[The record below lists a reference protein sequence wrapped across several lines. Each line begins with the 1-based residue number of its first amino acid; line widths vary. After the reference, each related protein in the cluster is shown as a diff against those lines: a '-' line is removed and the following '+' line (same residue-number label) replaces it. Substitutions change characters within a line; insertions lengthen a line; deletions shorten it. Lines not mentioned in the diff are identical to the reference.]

1 MKARKIIRNVL
12 LTVAGLVLALLV
24 ALQILLRPS
33 VLTGIVNQLAAE
45 YVQGDVSFRQV
56 KAHVIKSFPYLHLE
70 ASDFAIT
77 YPHERYAAYDSLYP
91 DRGRRF
97 SLLKAGLGREEPVDT
112 LAAFR
117 ELDLELNYVDLLR
130 KNGWYIHRL
139 ELQRP
144 RIFAHYYD
152 STTANWD
159 ILPIGRK
166 NSSKGIP
173 PIRINSIRLSD
184 RPLIVFTNP
193 QDTLHGLFTMRRL
206 SLEGKMDSR
215 QVDQAEVLLSLDSL
229 LVSGRLPADTLSLRL
244 DRLRL
249 QAEERHILAEAQ
261 ATARLATQ
269 RFGRLRVPVS
279 LSVDGAFPKREDGAL
294 AVELARL
301 GLQVA
306 TVPLEGKGSL
316 VKSAAVWDLDLEA
329 AIPDCPLGELID
341 TYQNNIPILKKIST
355 DARLSLDASVKGRYG
370 EGQTPQVNA
379 RLQVPLSTV
388 DYEGLGRKGRLALD
402 AVVVTDDFQAV
413 DADVRKLLVDIAGAH
428 IDASA
433 SVKDLLGKDPVI
445 ALDGRIQARVDSLT
459 RAFTREA
466 GISGTG
472 SIQAQL
478 SGKARLSQ
486 LNMAKIGAAQID
498 CDLNATD
505 LSLSKEKD
513 SLRVFLPTLAIN
525 LATRDNKIDRN
536 MAKGA
541 RVLALKAD
549 LDTMDLRYGNMFAR
563 GGGVQL
569 LMQNSADILKGGS
582 ELTPL
587 MGILKVRG
595 LRLRDRDGLAVSLRE
610 NTERFRIT
618 PASASRSVP
627 RLSLIS
633 ESGRLRVRS
642 GANFYALRDV
652 QFDVAAARHQ
662 ARPRNTQLRN
672 HILDSLQRVYPGVPR
687 DSLFSLV
694 RQLHLS
700 RESRDAFASADI
712 KISLS
717 DAMRDYFRNWDIE
730 GKLDVGSGRMVL
742 PAFPLKTGVSAIK
755 GSFDND
761 TLDLRSITVT
771 AGASDV
777 SAQAKLTGL
786 RRAILGRGRSKLK
799 LKADVQSNY
808 LDANELLRGYAYYR
822 TYQPPSGLSQE
833 SDDAVEAAVDRAQL
847 PDSARRQLIVI
858 PSNLDVDF
866 TLEASGIHYDSLEVS
881 WAAADVAMRDRTL
894 QITNALAASNMGD
907 IYFEGFYATRALDDI
922 KTGFDLNMVHIT
934 AEKVITLFPAV
945 DSILPLLTTFAGDLD
960 CEMAATCDVDT
971 CMNVVLPTID
981 GVMRISGKDLSLKES
996 EEFTRLAK
1004 KLMFRNKAEARVD
1017 NMAVT
1022 GIIRDNQLEV
1032 FPFVLDVDRYLFAAS
1047 GIQQLDKRFD
1057 YHISVI
1063 RSPLLVKFG
1072 VNAWGPDFDHIHYTL
1087 GKAKYRDANVPV
1099 YTKQLDTVQYS
1110 LIAAIHNI
1118 FELGVEKAMEENRLQ
1133 AQGLQAAAQVSES
1146 SSEVLDGDALDGM
1159 AALQEGVA
1167 ERTASRLEALKQEV
1181 LQLEEAAASKGYQHE
1196 Q

>member
-12 LTVAGLVLALLV
+12 LALAGLVLALLV

-33 VLTGIVNQLAAE
+33 VLTGIVNDLASD
-45 YVQGDVSFRQV
+45 YVQGNVSFRQV

-70 ASDFAIT
+70 ASDFVIT

-91 DRGRRF
+91 DRGHRF
-97 SLLKAGLGREEPVDT
+97 SLMKAGLGRETPVDT

-117 ELDLELNYVDLLR
+117 ELDLELNYVDLLN
-130 KNGWYIHRL
+130 KNGWNIHRL
-139 ELQRP
+139 EMQRP

-152 STTANWD
+152 STAANWD
-159 ILPIGRK
+159 ILPIGKK
-166 NSSKGIP
+166 NGGKGLP
-173 PIRINSIRLSD
+173 PIRISSIRLTD

-193 QDTLHGLFTMRRL
+193 RDTLHGLFTMRRL
-206 SLEGKMDSR
+206 SLEGKLDSR
-215 QVDQAEVLLSLDSL
+215 QVDQAEALLSVDSL

-249 QAEERHILAEAQ
+249 QAEQRHIVADAQ

-279 LSVDGAFPKREDGAL
+279 LSLDGTFPQREDGAL
-294 AVELARL
+294 EVEVARL

-306 TVPLEGKGSL
+306 TIGLEGKGSL
-316 VKSAAVWDLDLEA
+316 VKGPEVWDLDLEA

-341 TYQNNIPILKKIST
+341 TYQDNIPILRKIST
-355 DARLSLDASVKGRYG
+355 DARLSLEASVKGRYG

-379 RLQVPLSTV
+379 RLQVPMSTV

-413 DADVRKLLVDIAGAH
+413 DADIRKLLVDIAGAH
-428 IDASA
+428 INATA
-433 SVKDLLGKDPVI
+433 SVKDILGKDPVI
-445 ALDGRIQARVDSLT
+445 AMDGRVKARVDSLT
-459 RAFTREA
+459 RVFTREA

-472 SIQAQL
+472 SIDAKL

-486 LNMAKIGAAQID
+486 LNMANIGAAQIN
-498 CDLNATD
+498 CDLNGTE
-505 LSLSKEKD
+505 LSISKEKD
-513 SLRVFLPTLAIN
+513 SLRVFLPTLAMN
-525 LATRDNKIDRN
+525 LATKANKIDRN
-536 MAKGA
+536 IAKGA

-549 LDTMDLRYGNMFAR
+549 LDTLDLSYGKVFAR

-569 LMQNSADILKGGS
+569 LMQNSAEILKGGS

-587 MGILKVRG
+587 MGLLKVNN
-595 LRLRDRDGLAVSLRE
+595 LRLRDRDGLAVSLRD
-610 NTERFRIT
+610 NTDRFRIT
-618 PASASRSVP
+618 PASASSSVP
-627 RLSLIS
+627 RLSLIT
-633 ESGRLRVRS
+633 ESGRLRVRT
-642 GANFYALRDV
+642 GANFFSLREV
-652 QFDVAAARHQ
+652 KLYVAAARHQ
-662 ARPRNTQLRN
+662 ARPRNAQLRN

-694 RQLHLS
+694 RKLHLS

-730 GKLDVGSGRMVL
+730 GNLDVGNGRVVL
-742 PAFPLKTGVSAIK
+742 PAFPLKTGISTIK

-761 TLDLRSITVT
+761 ALDLSNITVT
-771 AGASDV
+771 AGASDL

-799 LKADVQSNY
+799 LKADVQSEY
-808 LDANELLRGYAYYR
+808 IDVNELLRGIAYYR
-822 TYQPPSGLSQE
+822 TYQAPSELSQA
-833 SDDAVEAAVDRAQL
+833 SDAAVEDAVDHAKL
-847 PDSARRQLIVI
+847 PDSTQRQLIVI
-858 PSNLDVDF
+858 PSNLDMDF

-907 IYFEGFYATRALDDI
+907 IYFEGFYATRAQDDI
-922 KTGFDLNMVHIT
+922 KAGFDLNMVHIT

-960 CEMAATCDVDT
+960 CEMAATCDMDT
-971 CMNVVLPTID
+971 CMNVVLPSID

-996 EEFTRLAK
+996 KEFTRLAK
-1004 KLMFRNKAEARVD
+1004 KLMFKNKDEARVD

-1022 GIIRDNQLEV
+1022 GIIQNNQLEV

-1072 VNAWGPDFDHIHYTL
+1072 VNAWGPDFDNIHYAL

-1099 YTKQLDTVQYS
+1099 YTKQLDTVQFS

-1133 AQGLQAAAQVSES
+1133 AQGLSTQAMASEGDT
-1146 SSEVLDGDALDGM
+1146 EVLDGAALDGM
-1159 AALQEGVA
+1159 ASLQEAVA
-1167 ERTASRLEALKQEV
+1167 ARTTSRLEALKQEV
-1181 LQLEEAAASKGYQHE
+1181 LQLAEAAASQGYDE